1 MDVHPKVKNVHLATE
16 NSQSKVPF
24 KSDIFP
30 EDKKQV
36 VMDQKH
42 ITTQGDQ
49 FTVAHARR
57 PLPRPRHPMF
67 SKLARHNGVVASRS
81 PVASGSHVHLDVAA
95 SEMESDTEEAQLSIP
110 FNLRGTVG
118 IQDPRFD
125 SDGDFYGRGKDLF
138 AGPTADP
145 GEYVAK
151 TFRINVFSFLHC
163 LQY

>member
-1 MDVHPKVKNVHLATE
+1 
-16 NSQSKVPF
+16 
-24 KSDIFP
+24 
-30 EDKKQV
+30 
-36 VMDQKH
+36 
-42 ITTQGDQ
+42 
-49 FTVAHARR
+49 
-57 PLPRPRHPMF
+57 MF

-81 PVASGSHVHLDVAA
+81 PMPYIDLQPVASGSHVHLDVAA
-95 SEMESDTEEAQLSIP
+95 SETESDTEEAQLSIP

-145 GEYVAK
+145 GEYVVK
-151 TFRINVFSFLHC
+151 TFRINVPLFLHC